1 MRKIATLT
9 ALTCLVAGTA
19 NADWMVNNDA
29 SRLSFVSTKAG
40 AVAEVHTFKE
50 LTGRIGTNG
59 HVDITIHLASVDTMI
74 PLRDERMRE
83 MLFETASFP
92 TASVLATLDMAAIDA
107 IAPGTSRVMTVSAQL
122 KLHGTTLDLP
132 LELVV
137 AKLSRTRMLVTTLKP
152 VIVNAGQVGLEA
164 GVEELRNVAGLP
176 SISPAVPVSLVL
188 GLDSTS

>member
-1 MRKIATLT
+1 MRKIATLI

-40 AVAEVHTFKE
+40 TVAEVHTFKE
-50 LTGRIGTNG
+50 LTGRIEENG

-92 TASVLATLDMAAIDA
+92 TASVLATVDMAEINA
-107 IAPGTSRVMTVSAQL
+107 IAPGTSKTMTVNAEL
-122 KLHGTTLDLP
+122 RLHGQTVNLP
-132 LELVV
+132 LDLVV
-137 AKLSRTRMLVTTLKP
+137 AKLSRSRLLVATLKP

-164 GVEELRNVAGLP
+164 GIEALRDVAGLP

>member
-9 ALTCLVAGTA
+9 ALTCLVAGAA

-50 LTGRIGTNG
+50 LTGRIEENG

-83 MLFETASFP
+83 MLFQTASFP
-92 TASVLATLDMAAIDA
+92 TASVLATLDMAEIAA
-107 IAPGTSRVMTVSAQL
+107 IAPGTSRTMTVNAQL